1 MRLHNRTIGVLA
13 VYITGG
19 SGGSSGPS
27 GGPFPYRSS
36 SYLSRFFSDCA
47 LAYTHVGSTR
57 VSWVEWVLNEINGMP
72 SEDPRLPA
80 RAMMDVISE
89 LLDTAH
95 FASDFERHGAIN
107 LVTTAVKRDGLTIV
121 VDETGTRACTRNWRA
136 SAVSGA
142 WKAGLHRGGA
152 GGTGVIGGVFGQ
164 CFRRFTEELLV
175 PLFRALG
182 FTRIA
187 LAGHRDKSLEFGKD
201 LWMKLR
207 LPFGAWIYFAA
218 QVKRDR
224 IDAAGSG
231 RGSNVATVLDQVRM
245 MIDHPV
251 FDQDTNRTVLLDHAL
266 IIASGEI
273 TKAARDYIVRQL
285 DSAKRR
291 HIIFIDKTDLLD
303 LCLDVSLPVP
313 KLV

>member
-1 MRLHNRTIGVLA
+1 
-13 VYITGG
+13 
-19 SGGSSGPS
+19 
-27 GGPFPYRSS
+27 
-36 SYLSRFFSDCA
+36 
-47 LAYTHVGSTR
+47 
-57 VSWVEWVLNEINGMP
+57 
-72 SEDPRLPA
+72 
-80 RAMMDVISE
+80 MMEVISE

-95 FASDFERHGAIN
+95 FASEFEREGAIN
-107 LVTTAVKRDGLTIV
+107 LVATAVKRDGLTIV
-121 VDETGTRACTRNWRA
+121 VDETGRAHIRAIGAPSVLAVPVKRVYTEAERAARESLGAFLA
-136 SAVSGA
+136 SASEDA
-142 WKAGLHRGGA
+142 
-152 GGTGVIGGVFGQ
+152 
-164 CFRRFTEELLV
+164 FTEELLV

-187 LAGHRDKSLEFGKD
+187 IAGHRDKSLEFGKD

-207 LPFGAWIYFAA
+207 LPFGTWIYFAA

-245 MIDHPV
+245 MIDHPI

-291 HIIFIDKTDLLD
+291 HIIFIDKNDLLD
-303 LCLDVSLPVP
+303 LCLDVSLPVL
-313 KLV
+313 KLD